1 MDGTA
6 LSLCFENRLPILV
19 FNLQEPGNIERAAR
33 GQVVGTLISDSERAE

>member
-19 FNLQEPGNIERAAR
+19 FNVQVPGNIERAAT
-33 GQVVGTLISDSERAE
+33 GQVVGAVLSEPATG